1 MPIYSSRSLK
11 KLFQKLNFIPEKKLG
26 QIFITNYQV
35 CKRAVDALNLFPNQD
50 RVLEVGP
57 GFGAFSDLLL
67 KKSRTIFLIDRDPKC
82 ISYLYS
88 HFSSL
93 SHTTPDISIF
103 KHDLRNISFLGSI
116 PEKAK
121 VNLIQGDFL
130 SIPFPNVNKL
140 ISNVPFG
147 ISVPFILRCL
157 REKPL
162 DLYVLI
168 VQREFQQHLCA
179 QPGESHYTL
188 VSVLSNLYFNI
199 EIIEEIPK
207 SAYYPLPDVPTV
219 LLRLSPKEYFNPESK
234 YYINRTLF
242 IEFLNTLF
250 SVKKKLL
257 RSIVKLNL
265 IKNPSFSSNFPY
277 FTNVSLQSQ
286 YSDVPIYQIP
296 PRELFTLMEKSM
308 K

>member
-11 KLFQKLNFIPEKKLG
+11 KLFQKLHFIPEKKFG
-26 QIFITNYQV
+26 QIFIINYQV

-67 KKSRTIFLIDRDPKC
+67 NKSRTIFLIDRDPKC

-88 HFSSL
+88 HFSLL
-93 SHTTPDISIF
+93 SHKILDISIF

-130 SIPFPNVNKL
+130 SIPFPKVNKL

-147 ISVPFILRCL
+147 ISIPFILRCI
-157 REKPL
+157 REQPL

-179 QPGESHYTL
+179 QPGQSHYTFISAL
-188 VSVLSNLYFNI
+188 ANVYFDI
-199 EIIEEIPK
+199 EILEDIPK

-219 LLRLSPKEYFNPESK
+219 LLRLSPKENFNPESN
-234 YYINRTLF
+234 YYANRSLF
-242 IEFLNTLF
+242 IEFLRTLF
-250 SVKKKLL
+250 FCKKKLL
-257 RSIVKLNL
+257 RNIAKSISM
-265 IKNPSFSSNFPY
+265 KNSSFLLRFPL
-277 FTNVSLQSQ
+277 FTEISLQSEF
-286 YSDVPIYQIP
+286 SDVPIFQIP
-296 PRELFTLMEKSM
+296 PKELFALMETSM